1 MNLGR
6 LRRSLAGLKPNG
18 CGIKRGGY
26 TYQFLRL
33 LLVRTR
39 TPIGDGRIRGV
50 GFLNPKAI
58 PTFGRKYAPNAEN
71 AVRF

>member
-6 LRRSLAGLKPNG
+6 LRRSLSGLKRHG
-18 CGIKRGGY
+18 GGIKRSGY
-26 TYQFLRL
+26 TYQFLRF

-39 TPIGDGRIRGV
+39 TPIGDGRIRGG

-58 PTFGRKYAPNAEN
+58 PR
-71 AVRF
+71 